1 MIYENEFIRMELVDD
16 VVYADYK
23 PNVFID
29 IEEAKNIV
37 EQRNKL
43 ANQKPHYVLVK
54 GGPITIAP
62 NARSYALNRESAK
75 NILAW
80 AIVDKM
86 NLFKTA
92 FLKILFFTQGKG
104 HSMRFFGTEDEAMA
118 WLNKKRKET
127 PPPITN
133 LSN

>member
-23 PNVFID
+23 PDVFID
-29 IEEAKNIV
+29 LEEAKNIV

-43 ANQKPHYVLVK
+43 ANNKPHYVLLK
-54 GGPITIAP
+54 GGPINIAP
-62 NARSYALNRESAK
+62 SARSYALNKESAK
-75 NILAW
+75 NIIAW
-80 AIVDKM
+80 AIIDKM

-104 HSMRFFGTEDEAMA
+104 HCMRFFSTENEAMT
-118 WLNKKRKET
+118 WLNNKRQEIPT
-127 PPPITN
+127 P
-133 LSN
+133 LSSPSN

>member
-37 EQRNKL
+37 EQRNIL
-43 ANQKPHYVLVK
+43 ANQQPHYVLLK

-62 NARSYALNRESAK
+62 NARSYALNKESAK
-75 NILAW
+75 NIIAW

-104 HSMRFFGTEDEAMA
+104 HSMRFFGTEDEAMT
-118 WLNKKRKET
+118 WLNKKRQEKAS
-127 PPPITN
+127 PISSPIN
-133 LSN
+133 